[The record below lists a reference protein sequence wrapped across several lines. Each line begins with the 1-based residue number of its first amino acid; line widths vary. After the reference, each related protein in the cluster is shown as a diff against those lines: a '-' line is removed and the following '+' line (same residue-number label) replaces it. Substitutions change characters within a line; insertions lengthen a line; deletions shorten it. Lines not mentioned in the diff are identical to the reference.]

1 MKEMLNQDIRSIEDR
16 ELRWLVRYE
25 KIIAWHNA
33 GGFAK
38 AAAAYHAQIAEADR
52 VKSEAELRVA
62 QITIL
67 QHTVAGFDVK
77 ALRNAQM
84 EKIAAQ
90 RKAEA
95 AAERERRQIKAAID
109 ELIAI
114 DDFVTDDDIDDILAI
129 SSALGIELPAET
141 DRADICQRGAK
152 TITDL
157 KRELGVSM
165 SKHVEQEDDDRDTNL
180 RVRPSK
186 ITREWIMENVIV
198 LDAETCD
205 WLEQH
210 YPEAEDG
217 FDEEA
222 LDSVRLVIAQPFDA
236 GKTLAEIGW
245 KPLEK
250 AVAKPESKID
260 VNQFVRMLDEYK
272 TAVASYTS
280 VNVSPCQVTS
290 AELLRR
296 REEMH
301 DHEHRLRTYVET
313 GEIRPLGDGRVVES
327 NGIKFTMRVAS
338 EKLKSEPASEIDE
351 SLLDTL
357 LDWYEAATIKMANS
371 RARNALHASS
381 DLYEG
386 TDARWFSVRSR
397 RKSIIDYVLGRYN
410 ADVTRAR
417 MAT

>member
-16 ELRWLVRYE
+16 EMRWLVRYE

-38 AAAAYHAQIAEADR
+38 AAAAYHAQIADADR

-90 RKAEA
+90 RKAEV
-95 AAERERRQIKAAID
+95 AAERERRQIQAAID

-141 DRADICQRGAK
+141 DRADICQRGFK
-152 TITDL
+152 SIESL
-157 KRELGVSM
+157 KRELGVSIA
-165 SKHVEQEDDDRDTNL
+165 KHVEQEDDDRDTNL

-186 ITREWIMENVIV
+186 ITHEWIMENVIV

-205 WLEQH
+205 WLDKH
-210 YPEAEDG
+210 YPDDG
-217 FDEEA
+217 LDNEA
-222 LDSVRLVIAQPFDA
+222 LDSATQIVGRPVDA
-236 GKTLAEIGW
+236 GKKLAEIGW

-250 AVAKPESKID
+250 AKATKP
-260 VNQFVRMLDEYK
+260 
-272 TAVASYTS
+272 A
-280 VNVSPCQVTS
+280 
-290 AELLRR
+290 
-296 REEMH
+296 
-301 DHEHRLRTYVET
+301 
-313 GEIRPLGDGRVVES
+313 
-327 NGIKFTMRVAS
+327 
-338 EKLKSEPASEIDE
+338 PASEIDE
-351 SLLDTL
+351 SLLETL

-371 RARNALHASS
+371 RARNASS

-386 TDARWFSVRSR
+386 VDSRWFSVRSR
-397 RKSIIDYVLGRYN
+397 RKSIIDYVLGRDN
-410 ADVTRAR
+410 ADVMRAR